1 MANGRY
7 VLGLVKKAA
16 GMTVTIVRTN
26 IAHSGIFLY
35 DTLNNIAYIK
45 NTDQP

>member
-7 VLGLVKKAA
+7 VLGFVKKA